1 MANIWF
7 ARCRHIYKR
16 FIVLPITR
24 SSSKDQ
30 VSGDG
35 RKISS
40 SPERIVP
47 DDIYMLLHEQVRIP
61 LSRNYT
67 VHRFLCLSLS
77 KEKPSLGNSRNRT
90 TPLFPRQT
98 IDEHGT
104 HDLDERPFLFYQKRF
119 REKTTR
125 RKEMAVQR
133 EEEEE
138 ERESIAEKR
147 GRKMVSK
154 DYLEG
159 SWREPLGTELRG
171 TWRWWMHVW
180 GAPRARRSLLQ
191 RI

>member
-7 ARCRHIYKR
+7 ARCRHVYKR

-77 KEKPSLGNSRNRT
+77 REKPSLGNSRNRT

-119 REKTTR
+119 REKTTQ

>member
-7 ARCRHIYKR
+7 TRCRHVYKR
-16 FIVLPITR
+16 FCSTNNLTR
-24 SSSKDQ
+24 SSSKGQ
-30 VSGDG
+30 LSG
-35 RKISS
+35 RKISP

-67 VHRFLCLSLS
+67 VHRFLCLSFS

-90 TPLFPRQT
+90 IPLFPRQT